1 MKRRRLPLFA
11 GFGLLI
17 VMLVAGFVWLN
28 GGRQDA
34 PEETAAPT
42 LAVAITEVPAGED
55 VTVAAG
61 APAVL
66 EETPAPAQETATEVA
81 GTLRFAEPDANNLR
95 PYTLQLEGV
104 PAPPAGFHYELWF
117 EISGQ
122 SRPEN
127 VAVITA
133 QDGQIVYTDL
143 LVENLAAGLT
153 GAFVSLEPDFD
164 DDPTI
169 SADIVYSGTLN
180 AAAGLAEIEMFPTGP

>member
-61 APAVL
+61 APAFPPGQ
-66 EETPAPAQETATEVA
+66 PAPAQETATEVA